1 MNKVAH
7 YLQEHLEGEVMTSPD
22 ARRYFA
28 TDGSILQVL
37 PEVVVYPR
45 SESDVRKT
53 ARFSWQLAERGR
65 VIPITARGAGT
76 DQSGAALG
84 SGIVLAF
91 LAHMHRVLEYDGK
104 SGVVVVEPGANYGKL
119 QQTLITHGRFLPPF
133 PASLEY
139 SSIGGAVANNAAGEK
154 SVKYGAT
161 NEYVRSLRV
170 VLANGEVIETGP
182 LNKRELNKKLGLTTF
197 EGEIYRAVD
206 ALLEEQKIPI
216 SKSTINVTKNAAG
229 YNIADVRQRDGSFDL
244 TPLFVGAQGTLG
256 VITEIVLDSELHN
269 TAATLFAV
277 RFDSIANMT
286 QAVERLR
293 KLPSIPSSIEMVDD
307 NLLKLVDELNTNQ
320 LKGVVNKPFPRM
332 ILLVEFDDINE
343 RTQKRS
349 AKKAEKI
356 FHDLATDYKME
367 LDKKRQELIWRIRDM
382 SAVVSS
388 HVSDKARALPVIEDG
403 IVPLDKFEE
412 YLQGMYDLFARN
424 KLRPAVWGHAGD
436 GNVHIQPFLDL
447 AQVGDRQ
454 KLFRLMTEYYE
465 LVLKLGGSTSAQHND
480 GRLRAPFLKQLYGD
494 EQYEVFRK
502 IKKIFDP
509 HGILNPGVKVDVSLE
524 DIKPLLR
531 SEYSLHHLY
540 DHMPR
545 S

>member
-45 SESDVRKT
+45 SESDVRKA

-104 SGVVVVEPGANYGKL
+104 NGVVVVEPGANYGKL
-119 QQTLITHGRFLPPF
+119 QQTLITHGRFLPPY

-139 SSIGGAVANNAAGEK
+139 SSIGGAIANNAAGDK
-154 SVKYGAT
+154 SVKYGST
-161 NEYVRSLRV
+161 SEYVRSLRV

-182 LNKRELNKKLGLTTF
+182 LSKRELNKKLGLTTF

-206 ALLEEQKIPI
+206 ALLEEQKVPI
-216 SKSTINVTKNAAG
+216 SKAIINVTKNAAG
-229 YNIADVRQRDGSFDL
+229 YNIADVRQRDGTFDL

-256 VITEIVLDSELHN
+256 IITEAVLDTELHN
-269 TAATLFAV
+269 TAATLFAA

-286 QAVERLR
+286 QAIEGLR
-293 KLPSIPSSIEMVDD
+293 KLPSLPSSIEMVDD

-343 RTQKRS
+343 RTQKRL

-356 FHDLATDYKME
+356 FKDLATDYKME
-367 LDKKRQELIWRIRDM
+367 LDKKRQDLMWRIRHT

-403 IVPLDKFEE
+403 IIPLDKFEE
-412 YLQGMYDLFARN
+412 YLQGVYDLFERS
-424 KLRPAVWGHAGD
+424 KMRPAVWGHAGD
-436 GNVHIQPFLDL
+436 GNIHIQPFLDL

-465 LVLKLGGSTSAQHND
+465 LILRLGGSTSGQHND

-509 HGILNPGVKVDVSLE
+509 HGILNPGVKVDVSLD

>member
-45 SESDVRKT
+45 SESDVRKA

-104 SGVVVVEPGANYGKL
+104 NGVVVVEPGANYGKL
-119 QQTLITHGRFLPPF
+119 QQTLITHGRFLPPY

-139 SSIGGAVANNAAGEK
+139 SSIGGAIANNAAGDK
-154 SVKYGAT
+154 SVKYGST
-161 NEYVRSLRV
+161 SEYVRSLRV

-182 LNKRELNKKLGLTTF
+182 LSKRELNKKLGLTTF

-206 ALLEEQKIPI
+206 ALLEEQKVPI
-216 SKSTINVTKNAAG
+216 SKAIINVTKNAAG
-229 YNIADVRQRDGSFDL
+229 YNIADVRQRDGTFDL

-256 VITEIVLDSELHN
+256 IITEAVLDTELHN
-269 TAATLFAV
+269 TAATLFAA

-286 QAVERLR
+286 QAIEGLR
-293 KLPSIPSSIEMVDD
+293 KLPSLPSSIEMVDD

-343 RTQKRS
+343 RTQKRL

-356 FHDLATDYKME
+356 FKDLATDYKME
-367 LDKKRQELIWRIRDM
+367 LDKKRQDLMWRIRHT

-412 YLQGMYDLFARN
+412 YLQGVYDLFERS
-424 KLRPAVWGHAGD
+424 KMRPAVWGHAGD
-436 GNVHIQPFLDL
+436 GNIHIQPFLDL

-465 LVLKLGGSTSAQHND
+465 LILRLGGSTSGQHND

-509 HGILNPGVKVDVSLE
+509 HGILNPGVKVDVSLD

>member
-45 SESDVRKT
+45 SESDVRKA

-119 QQTLITHGRFLPPF
+119 QQTLITHGRFLPSY

-161 NEYVRSLRV
+161 SEYVRSLRV

-182 LNKRELNKKLGLTTF
+182 LSKRELNKKLGLTTF

-216 SKSTINVTKNAAG
+216 SKSIINVTKNAAG
-229 YNIADVRQRDGSFDL
+229 YNIAAVRQRDGSFDL

-256 VITEIVLDSELHN
+256 IITEIVLDSEMHS
-269 TAATLFAV
+269 TAATLFAA
-277 RFDSIANMT
+277 RFDSIANMAK
-286 QAVERLR
+286 AVESLR
-293 KLPSIPSSIEMVDD
+293 KLPSMPSSIEMVDD
-307 NLLKLVDELNTNQ
+307 NLLKLVDELNPNQ

-332 ILLVEFDDINE
+332 ILLVEFDDTNE
-343 RTQKRS
+343 RAQKRLS
-349 AKKAEKI
+349 RKAEKI
-356 FHDLATDYKME
+356 FKELATDYKIE
-367 LDKKRQELIWRIRDM
+367 LDKKRQDLLWRIRDT

-403 IVPLDKFEE
+403 IVPLGKFEE
-412 YLQGMYDLFARN
+412 YLQAVYDLFERN

-436 GNVHIQPFLDL
+436 GNVHVQPFLDL

-454 KLFRLMTEYYE
+454 KLFRLMTEYYDII
-465 LVLKLGGSTSAQHND
+465 LKLGGSTSGQHND
-480 GRLRAPFLKQLYGD
+480 GRLRAPFLKSLYGD

-509 HGILNPGVKVDVSLE
+509 HGILNPGVKIDVTLE

>member
-45 SESDVRKT
+45 SESDVRKA

-104 SGVVVVEPGANYGKL
+104 NGVVVVEPGANYGKL
-119 QQTLITHGRFLPPF
+119 QQTLITHGRFLPPY

-139 SSIGGAVANNAAGEK
+139 SSIGGAIANNAAGDK
-154 SVKYGAT
+154 SVKYGST
-161 NEYVRSLRV
+161 SEYVRSLRV

-182 LNKRELNKKLGLTTF
+182 LSKRELNKKLGLTTF

-206 ALLEEQKIPI
+206 ALLEEQKVPI
-216 SKSTINVTKNAAG
+216 SKAIINVTKNAAG
-229 YNIADVRQRDGSFDL
+229 YNIADVRQRDGTFDL

-256 VITEIVLDSELHN
+256 IITEAVLDTELHN

-286 QAVERLR
+286 QAIERLR
-293 KLPSIPSSIEMVDD
+293 KLPSLPSSIEMVDD

-343 RTQKRS
+343 RTQKRL

-356 FHDLATDYKME
+356 FKDLATDYKME
-367 LDKKRQELIWRIRDM
+367 LDKKRQDLMWRIRHT

-412 YLQGMYDLFARN
+412 YLQGVYDLFERS
-424 KLRPAVWGHAGD
+424 KMRPAVWGHAGD
-436 GNVHIQPFLDL
+436 GNIHIQPFLDL

-465 LVLKLGGSTSAQHND
+465 LVLRLGGSTSGQHND

-509 HGILNPGVKVDVSLE
+509 HGILNPGVKIDVSLD